1 MKTLTLYTRRSCCL
15 CHDALEIIRQVT
27 LSHPVELR
35 IVDLDRDLPRDDPRR
50 ARFAIDIPVLEID
63 GSIAFRHLVDA
74 EALRSLLGA
83 EDTP

>member
-1 MKTLTLYTRRSCCL
+1 MKTLTLYTRQSCCL
-15 CHDALEIIRQVT
+15 CHDALEVVRQVT

-35 IVDLDRDLPRDDPRR
+35 IVDFDRDLPRDDPRR

-63 GSIAFRHLVDA
+63 GSIAFRHFADA
-74 EALRSLLGA
+74 AALRGLLEA